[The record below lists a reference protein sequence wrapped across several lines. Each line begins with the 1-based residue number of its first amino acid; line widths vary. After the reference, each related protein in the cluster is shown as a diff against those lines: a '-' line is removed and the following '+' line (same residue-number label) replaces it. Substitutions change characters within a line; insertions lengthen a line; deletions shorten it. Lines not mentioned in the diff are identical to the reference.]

1 MLACL
6 SVGLICAAPSL
17 SQADDSRPTE
27 APAAPAPYSLPWQL
41 RPVGAATVV
50 RSDTSFAALKDA
62 AGNTGT
68 NVATLLLGSY
78 KLSPSFAPMLRLG
91 FVSNAPP
98 TGNSGSALINPV
110 VGGTYSIKLS
120 NELRLGVFLGLAIP
134 VGQGGGDTPDATVAA
149 ATKAG
154 VLARSAMDNAM
165 FAVNDFTI
173 FPGAGIAYIK
183 YGLTVQAE
191 ATVLQL
197 TRVRG
202 AQIQKDSSRTNLT
215 TGLHVGYFVIPQ
227 LSFGGELR
235 MQRWLSTPVAVQA
248 DEALRDT
255 FTAAIGARLHFK
267 IGQGTTWLRP
277 GLSYSR
283 GLDAPM
289 TRSSHQVI
297 QLDVPVTF

>member
-120 NELRLGVFLGLAIP
+120 NELRLGVFLG
-134 VGQGGGDTPDATVAA
+134 
-149 ATKAG
+149 
-154 VLARSAMDNAM
+154 ARSAMDNAM